1 MKMAP
6 FHHSAELEG
15 LLRYTTGS
23 YNVPP
28 AGYSAGCIKV
38 AFQEHVMGITAS
50 TCVPQLTFPK
60 TFKDYETFCIEFKS
74 RSPTR
79 KKIFH
84 HPVTYEAL
92 IHVHLLVKVFG
103 VVTSQSLNT

>member
-50 TCVPQLTFPK
+50 TCVPQLTLPK
-60 TFKDYETFCIEFKS
+60 TFKDYETFALSLRAVLPPGRKS
-74 RSPTR
+74 FT
-79 KKIFH
+79 I
-84 HPVTYEAL
+84 L
-92 IHVHLLVKVFG
+92 
-103 VVTSQSLNT
+103 